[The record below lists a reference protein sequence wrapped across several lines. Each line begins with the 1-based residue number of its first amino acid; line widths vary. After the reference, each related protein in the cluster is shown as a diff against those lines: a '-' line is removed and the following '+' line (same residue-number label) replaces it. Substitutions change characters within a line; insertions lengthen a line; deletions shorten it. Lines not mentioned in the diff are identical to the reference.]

1 MSDYNFNYLK
11 DLFEKSKNISLF
23 ESIINNDRVKNILLI
38 DEEIKVDGNG
48 NILDAQNSSNIFE
61 IENCK
66 IVFKN
71 ICFKNGNF
79 YSGGALSIKS
89 SEIEFINC
97 SFLNNSSNGY
107 GGAISAVDSS
117 ILIKDCEFKS
127 NRSFDY
133 GGAISSQDGT
143 LKICNSKFIYN
154 KSSIGG
160 GAIYNLNGKMDMEN
174 CSFEYNHA
182 PINGEAIINQN
193 IDYYDIYAEIKLNT
207 NYSVANINNCVFKS
221 NDFKNYDDLIFNDN
235 ASLDL
240 KNCKILYN
248 NPSEK

>member
-1 MSDYNFNYLK
+1 MSDYDFNYLK

-38 DEEIKVDGNG
+38 DEEINVDGRG
-48 NILDAQNSSNIFE
+48 NSLDAHNSSNIFE

-66 IVFKN
+66 ILFKN

-97 SFLNNSSNGY
+97 SFLNNRSHGY
-107 GGAISAVDSS
+107 GGAINAVDSS

-127 NRSFDY
+127 NSSFDY
-133 GGAISSQDGT
+133 GGAISSEDGI
-143 LKICNSKFIYN
+143 LKISNTKFSIN
-154 KSSIGG
+154 ESEIGG
-160 GAIYNLNGKMDMEN
+160 GSIYNLNGDLDMDNCLFEN
-174 CSFEYNHA
+174 NFA
-182 PINGEAIINQN
+182 PINGEEIINQS
-193 IDYYDIYAEIKLNT
+193 IEYFDIYAEIKLDSHH
-207 NYSVANINNCVFKS
+207 SVAKINNSLFKS
-221 NDFKNYDDLIFNDN
+221 NDFKNYDALIFNDN

-240 KNCKILYN
+240 KNCKISYN
-248 NPSEK
+248 KSI